1 MMRTASARRVV
12 AVGVLLFVVSLA
24 SLLIGAFDEQN
35 VVALAVS
42 VAAIV
47 VAAVLIIAGMR
58 RGRGGDDCGR

>member
-24 SLLIGAFDEQN
+24 SLLIGAFNEQN

-47 VAAVLIIAGMR
+47 FAAVLIIAGMR